1 MTINFFR
8 EAVKRKR
15 NMLIQGKSLNFAANR
30 PITVV
35 ETKRNFMNTDIGIA
49 DKNRKAVATELAK
62 LLADE
67 FLLYTKTRN
76 AHWNI
81 EGKDFHAMHV
91 FFESQY
97 EQLDETMD
105 SVAERIRQIG
115 HYAPATLKEFLGLT
129 HLSEE
134 SRSKNDSQG
143 FIKELVADHES
154 IIIFLRENVNRFA
167 DDFKDA
173 GTSDFIT
180 GLMEEHEK
188 MAWMLRSHLA

>member
-1 MTINFFR
+1 
-8 EAVKRKR
+8 
-15 NMLIQGKSLNFAANR
+15 
-30 PITVV
+30 V
-35 ETKRNFMNTDIGIA
+35 ELT
-49 DKNRKAVATELAK
+49 K

-81 EGKDFHAMHV
+81 EGKDFHSVHI

-97 EQLDETMD
+97 EQLDEVMD
-105 SVAERIRQIG
+105 NVAERIRQLG
-115 HYAPATLKEFLGLT
+115 HYATATLKEFLSLT
-129 HLSEE
+129 HLTEKLGG
-134 SRSKNDSQG
+134 KNNSQG
-143 FIKELVADHES
+143 FIKELLADHEG

-180 GLMEEHEK
+180 GLMEQHEK
-188 MAWMLRSHLA
+188 MVWMLRSHLA

>member
-1 MTINFFR
+1 
-8 EAVKRKR
+8 
-15 NMLIQGKSLNFAANR
+15 
-30 PITVV
+30 
-35 ETKRNFMNTDIGIA
+35 MNTNIGIA
-49 DKNRKAVATELAK
+49 DKNRKAVAVELAK

-67 FLLYTKTRN
+67 FVLYTKTRN

-81 EGKDFHAMHV
+81 EGEDFHSMHL

-105 SVAERIRQIG
+105 NVAERIRQLG
-115 HYAPATLKEFLGLT
+115 HYAPATLKEFLELT
-129 HLSEE
+129 HLTEKMGE
-134 SRSKNDSQG
+134 KNNSRG
-143 FIKELVADHES
+143 FIKELLADHEG

-180 GLMEEHEK
+180 GLMEGHEK
-188 MAWMLRSHLA
+188 MAWMLRAHLT